1 MNIRVDYV
9 SVCAPVAPT
18 DKRQDLLVRGRKDEE
33 LQEKY
38 GFLVENNMA
47 EVELLAQVGQQ
58 VRESEYNALGYNR
71 QGIYL
76 CKHADVCLQHSLVK
90 HSGSQV
96 MRMIMCQVLLP
107 LLLQCA
113 CTLVCVQV
121 LEQTRI

>member
-1 MNIRVDYV
+1 MR
-9 SVCAPVAPT
+9 VCARPLPPT

-96 MRMIMCQVLLP
+96 MRMVMCQVRF
-107 LLLQCA
+107 QVMCA
-113 CTLVCVQV
+113 WSRVNLVDSVV
-121 LEQTRI
+121 N

>member
-1 MNIRVDYV
+1 M
-9 SVCAPVAPT
+9 SVLARCPPA

-96 MRMIMCQVLLP
+96 MRMVMCQVRVRS
-107 LLLQCA
+107 QVMCA
-113 CTLVCVQV
+113 WSRVNLVDSVV
-121 LEQTRI
+121 N